1 MLHNLFSSNTRV
13 KLLKLFLF
21 NPDKKFFVRELT
33 RLLDEHLNSIRREL
47 SNLEEIEFIKCVE
60 SDQALLDDQDDGFD
74 NKISGKIQ
82 KKFYQTNQTF
92 SYFNE
97 LKALFLKSEII
108 SENEIKEKIK
118 KVEGVGYFIL
128 TGYFTNSES
137 PTDIL
142 AVGSFNSEEVLS
154 LVAELEKMVGRE
166 LNYTVMDR
174 DEFVHRLNLIDKFL
188 YKILECKKIVVKDE
202 ISEGLNRYMSDN
214 ILKDT
219 SNNVSNASAT
229 PKA

>member
-1 MLHNLFSSNTRV
+1 MLHQLFSSNTRV

-47 SNLEEIEFIKCVE
+47 SNLEEVGLIKCVE
-60 SDQALLDDQDDGFD
+60 GDDTDASSMVDDDLLPL
-74 NKISGKIQ
+74 KSTGKIQ
-82 KKFYQTNQTF
+82 KKYYQTNQDF
-92 SYFNE
+92 DYFNE

-118 KVEGVGYFIL
+118 TIEGVGYFIL
-128 TGYFTNSES
+128 TGYFTNTDS

-142 AVGSFNSEEVLS
+142 AVGTFNNEELLVLVS
-154 LVAELEKMVGRE
+154 ELEKMVGRE

-174 DEFVHRLNLIDKFL
+174 EEFVHRLNLIDKFL

-202 ISEGLNRYMSDN
+202 ISEGLNKYMSEN

-219 SNNVSNASAT
+219 SNN
-229 PKA
+229 K

>member
-1 MLHNLFSSNTRV
+1 MLHQLFSSNTRV

-21 NPDKKFFVRELT
+21 NPEKKFFVRELT

-47 SNLEEIEFIKCVE
+47 SNLEEVGLIKCVE
-60 SDQALLDDQDDGFD
+60 GDDVDTSSVVDDDLLSI
-74 NKISGKIQ
+74 KSSGKIQ
-82 KKFYQTNQTF
+82 KKYYQTNQEFDYF
-92 SYFNE
+92 SE

-118 KVEGVGYFIL
+118 TIEGVGYFIL
-128 TGYFTNSES
+128 TGYFTNTDS

-142 AVGSFNSEEVLS
+142 AVGTFNNEELLVLVS
-154 LVAELEKMVGRE
+154 ELEKMVGRE
-166 LNYTVMDR
+166 LNYTVMNR
-174 DEFVHRLNLIDKFL
+174 EEFVHRLNLIDKFL

-202 ISEGLNRYMSDN
+202 ISEGLNKYMSEN

-219 SNNVSNASAT
+219 SNN
-229 PKA
+229 K

>member
-1 MLHNLFSSNTRV
+1 MLHQLFSSNTRV

-21 NPDKKFFVRELT
+21 NPEKKFFVRELT

-47 SNLEEIEFIKCVE
+47 SNLEDIELIKCVAGDGVDS
-60 SDQALLDDQDDGFD
+60 SDDEDGLSL
-74 NKISGKIQ
+74 KTGGKIQ
-82 KKFYQTNQTF
+82 KKYYQTSKDF

-118 KVEGVGYFIL
+118 DIEGIGYFML
-128 TGYFTNSES
+128 TGYFTNSDS

-142 AVGSFNSEEVLS
+142 AIGSFDSEKVLS
-154 LVAELEKMVGRE
+154 LVSELEKMVGRE

-188 YKILECKKIVVKDE
+188 YKILECKKIVVRDE
-202 ISEGLNRYMSDN
+202 ISEGLNKYMSEN
-214 ILKDT
+214 MLKDT
-219 SNNVSNASAT
+219 SNN
-229 PKA
+229 K

>member
-1 MLHNLFSSNTRV
+1 MLNELFSSKTRV

-21 NPDKKFFVRELT
+21 NPEKKFFVRELT

-47 SNLEEIEFIKCVE
+47 SNLEDIGFIQCVE
-60 SDQALLDDQDDGFD
+60 SDNFDGTED
-74 NKISGKIQ
+74 IITEGKGSKISGKIQ
-82 KKFYQTNQTF
+82 KKYYQTNQAF

-97 LKALFLKSEII
+97 LKALFLKSEIA

-118 KVEGVGYFIL
+118 SVEGVGYFIL

-142 AVGSFNSEEVLS
+142 AVGSFNNDEVLV
-154 LVAELEKMVGRE
+154 LVGSLEKMVGRE
-166 LNYTVMDR
+166 LNYTVMTR

-202 ISEGLNRYMSDN
+202 ISEGLNNYMSDN
-214 ILKDT
+214 ILKET
-219 SNNVSNASAT
+219 PNN
-229 PKA
+229 

>member
-1 MLHNLFSSNTRV
+1 MLHQLFSSNTRV

-21 NPDKKFFVRELT
+21 NPEKKFFVRELT

-47 SNLEEIEFIKCVE
+47 SNLESIELIKCVGE
-60 SDQALLDDQDDGFD
+60 SDLGSLDNEDSDTE
-74 NKISGKIQ
+74 NTISTKSSGKIQ
-82 KKFYQTNQTF
+82 KKYYQTNQDF

-118 KVEGVGYFIL
+118 TIEGIGYFIL
-128 TGYFTNSES
+128 TGYFTNSDS

-142 AVGSFNSEEVLS
+142 AIGTFDSEKVLS
-154 LVAELEKMVGRE
+154 FVSELEKMVGRE

-174 DEFVHRLNLIDKFL
+174 DEFIHRLNLIDKFL

-202 ISEGLNRYMSDN
+202 ISEGLNKYMAEN
-214 ILKDT
+214 MLKDT
-219 SNNVSNASAT
+219 SNSNN
-229 PKA
+229 KI

>member
-1 MLHNLFSSNTRV
+1 MLHQLFSSNTRV

-21 NPDKKFFVRELT
+21 NAEKKFFVRELT

-47 SNLEEIEFIKCVE
+47 SNLEEIGLIKCVE
-60 SDQALLDDQDDGFD
+60 GDNLNDDNVDNDLLLRT
-74 NKISGKIQ
+74 SGKIQ
-82 KKFYQTNQTF
+82 KKYYQTNEKF
-92 SYFNE
+92 DYFNE

-118 KVEGVGYFIL
+118 VIDGIEYFIL
-128 TGYFTNSES
+128 TGYFTNSDS

-142 AVGSFNSEEVLS
+142 AVGEFNNESVLS
-154 LVAELEKMVGRE
+154 FVSELEKMVGRE
-166 LNYTVMDR
+166 LNYTVMNR

-188 YKILECKKIVVKDE
+188 YKILECKKIVAKDD
-202 ISEGLNRYMSDN
+202 ISEGLNKYMSEN

-219 SNNVSNASAT
+219 SNT
-229 PKA
+229 K

>member
-1 MLHNLFSSNTRV
+1 MLHQLFSSNTRV

-21 NPDKKFFVRELT
+21 NSEKKFFVRELT

-47 SNLEEIEFIKCVE
+47 SNLEEIGFIQCV
-60 SDQALLDDQDDGFD
+60 AGDGMDSFD
-74 NKISGKIQ
+74 EEETPSLKTGGKIQ
-82 KKFYQTNQTF
+82 KKYYQTNPDF

-118 KVEGVGYFIL
+118 GIEGIGYFML
-128 TGYFTNSES
+128 TGYFTNSDS

-142 AVGSFNSEEVLS
+142 AIGSFDSEKVLS

-188 YKILECKKIVVKDE
+188 YKILECKKIVVRDE
-202 ISEGLNRYMSDN
+202 ISEGLNKYMSEN
-214 ILKDT
+214 MLKDN
-219 SNNVSNASAT
+219 SNN
-229 PKA
+229 K

>member
-1 MLHNLFSSNTRV
+1 MLHQLFSSNTRV

-21 NPDKKFFVRELT
+21 NPEKKFFVRELT

-47 SNLEEIEFIKCVE
+47 SNLESIELIKCVGE
-60 SDQALLDDQDDGFD
+60 SDLGSLDNEDSDTE
-74 NKISGKIQ
+74 NTISTKSSGKIQ
-82 KKFYQTNQTF
+82 KKYYQTNQDF

-118 KVEGVGYFIL
+118 TIEGIGYFIL
-128 TGYFTNSES
+128 TGYFTNSDS

-142 AVGSFNSEEVLS
+142 AIGTFDSEKVLS
-154 LVAELEKMVGRE
+154 FVSELEKMVGRE

-174 DEFVHRLNLIDKFL
+174 DEFIHRLNLIDKFL
-188 YKILECKKIVVKDE
+188 YKILE
-202 ISEGLNRYMSDN
+202 
-214 ILKDT
+214 
-219 SNNVSNASAT
+219 
-229 PKA
+229 